1 MKIRCLLIDDEP
13 PALEVLESHISY
25 INCLEIVAQCK
36 NAIEAINVLHQ
47 KPVDLI
53 FLDIK
58 MPKLLGTDFLK
69 NLSHPPKVIFVT
81 AYRDYAVE
89 GYELNAVDYLLKP
102 VSFERF
108 VKAIT
113 KVKLTMGQET
123 ITMVTDYKSNA
134 EPFVYIKADK
144 NMNKVYIND
153 IVYIE
158 SWKDY
163 IKIYLSGGKNLLVK
177 QSLSSMENMLS
188 KHKFLRVHRSYIVS
202 INKISG
208 YKNLSIQINS
218 AEIPIGRLYKQAV
231 MDKLQS
237 D

>member
-13 PALEVLESHISY
+13 PALEVLESHISC
-25 INCLEIVAQCK
+25 INCLEIVGQCK
-36 NAIEAINVLHQ
+36 NAIEAIDVLHRNQ
-47 KPVDLI
+47 VDLI

-58 MPKLLGTDFLK
+58 MPKMLGTDFLK

-113 KVKLTMGQET
+113 KVKLMMGQEK
-123 ITMVTDYKSNA
+123 ISMVTDHKSND
-134 EPFVYIKADK
+134 EPFVYMKADK

-158 SWKDY
+158 SWKDF

-177 QSLSSMENMLS
+177 RSLSSMENMLS
-188 KHKFLRVHRSYIVS
+188 KHKFLRIHRSYIVS
-202 INKISG
+202 I
-208 YKNLSIQINS
+208 
-218 AEIPIGRLYKQAV
+218 
-231 MDKLQS
+231 
-237 D
+237 